1 MNTIVIEHVH
11 VGDLP
16 EAWRARLP
24 TSEAWVTV
32 RIEEEPA
39 QPADLINDPLFGM
52 WRDRD
57 DMEDVAAYVRQLRA
71 PRFTREGRTDAD

>member
-1 MNTIVIEHVH
+1 MNTVVIEHVR

-24 TSEAWVTV
+24 TPEAWVTV

-39 QPADLINDPLFGM
+39 HAADLTDDPLFGM

-57 DMEDVAAYVRQLRA
+57 DMEDVAAYVRHLRA
-71 PRFTREGRTDAD
+71 PRFTRVGRTDAD